1 MATAA
6 QMKALVDSHA
16 AGDDARFYSVA
27 LQVAASAARSGHN
40 VFAAELRDLVDA
52 VRRRET
58 HRRGLKPVPVAR
70 PRGELSDLLSVSYPE
85 ARLADLVVDESL
97 AGRLQRIVLEQRQ
110 SDALLARGF
119 RPQRRLLLVGPPG
132 TGKTLTSA
140 ALAGELRL
148 PMFAIR
154 LDSLITKMMG
164 ETAAKLRL
172 VFDALAETRG
182 VYLFDEV
189 DALAGERERS
199 NDVGEIRRVLNSFL
213 QFLEQDQSDSLV
225 VAASNHP
232 QILDRALFR
241 RFDAVLEYR
250 APTDHIARQVLLNRL
265 TVLADPEIDWPPVLS
280 AARGL
285 SHAELTSAAE
295 TAAKSAILSG
305 GGQVTTDILLDAL
318 GERRALV
325 GGTG

>member
-6 QMKALVDSHA
+6 QVKALVDSHA
-16 AGDDARFYSVA
+16 AGDDERFYSVA
-27 LQVAASAARSGHN
+27 LQVAAGAARSGHG
-40 VFAAELRDLVDA
+40 VFAGELRDLVDT
-52 VRRRET
+52 VRRRT
-58 HRRGLKPVPVAR
+58 ARRSAPKAVPVAR
-70 PRGELSDLLSVSYPE
+70 PRGELSDLLSVSYPQ
-85 ARLADLVVDESL
+85 ARLADLVLDDGL

-110 SDALLARGF
+110 SEALLARGF

-132 TGKTLTSA
+132 TGKTLTAA
-140 ALAGELRL
+140 ALAGELHL

-154 LDSLITKMMG
+154 LDGLITKMMG

-189 DALAGERERS
+189 DALAGERARA

-213 QFLEQDQSDSLV
+213 QFLEQDESDSLL

-232 QILDRALFR
+232 RILDRALFR
-241 RFDAVLEYR
+241 RFDTVLEYR
-250 APTDHIARQVLLNRL
+250 APTDEVARQVVSNRL
-265 TVLADPEIDWPPVLS
+265 TVLADPGIDWPPVLQ

-295 TAAKSAILSG
+295 TAAKSVILG
-305 GGQVTTDILLDAL
+305 GGGTVTTSALLEAIR
-318 GERRALV
+318 ERRAVV
-325 GGTG
+325 GEPG

>member
-40 VFAAELRDLVDA
+40 VFAGELRDLVDS
-52 VRRRET
+52 VRERETRRRT
-58 HRRGLKPVPVAR
+58 PKPVPVAR

-97 AGRLQRIVLEQRQ
+97 AGRLGRIVLEQRQ
-110 SDALLARGF
+110 SDALLAQGF

-132 TGKTLTSA
+132 TGKTLTAA
-140 ALAGELRL
+140 ALAGELHL

-154 LDSLITKMMG
+154 LDGLITKMMG

-172 VFDALAETRG
+172 VFDALTDTTG

-189 DALAGERERS
+189 DALAGERARA

-250 APTDHIARQVLLNRL
+250 APTDDIARRVLSNRL
-265 TVLADPEIDWPPVLS
+265 TVLADPGINWSPVLA

-295 TAAKSAILSG
+295 SAAKSVILSG
-305 GGQVTTDILLDAL
+305 GGRVTTSDLLDAL
-318 GERRALV
+318 DERRAVV

>member
-16 AGDDARFYSVA
+16 TGDDARFYSVA

-40 VFAAELRDLVDA
+40 VFAGELRDLVDS

-58 HRRGLKPVPVAR
+58 HRRTPKPVPVAR

-110 SDALLARGF
+110 SEALLAQGF

-132 TGKTLTSA
+132 TGKTLTAA
-140 ALAGELRL
+140 ALAGELHL

-154 LDSLITKMMG
+154 LDGLITKMMG

-172 VFDALAETRG
+172 VFDALTETRG

-189 DALAGERERS
+189 DALAGERART

-250 APTDHIARQVLLNRL
+250 APTDDVARRVLLNRL
-265 TVLADPEIDWPPVLS
+265 TVLADPGIDWPPVLS

-295 TAAKSAILSG
+295 TAAKSVILSG
-305 GGQVTTDILLDAL
+305 GGQVTTDTLLDAL
-318 GERRALV
+318 DERRALV